1 MEEITAR
8 EFLRT
13 VPSMRQMHRA
23 LSKLDAE
30 LPKHF
35 MAGHYHSIFPDV
47 GQGYAPLGFE
57 EYWAKTYAKNPS
69 LFEKSAV
76 AVRNTVTIDDR
87 WKSSLVVLSFAA
99 KAARKSIAGVS
110 IGITP
115 VFEGYV
121 ANEMLGTLPRRV
133 DLAKTAG
140 QVQCIR
146 DANEAGYALN
156 KTFLMLES
164 DDLDDYLLNVLV
176 QTVYPK
182 ANGET
187 WGLFRL
193 PAQQYQG
200 AVFAWLG
207 RSRKSALEAIRLA
220 SAGATAKQI
229 RKFGAAEI
237 PLEYALQ
244 LISSGARH
252 A

>member
-1 MEEITAR
+1 MEKITPR

-30 LPKHF
+30 LSERF
-35 MAGHYHSIFPDV
+35 MSGRYHSIFPDV
-47 GQGYAPLGFE
+47 PQGYAPLGFE
-57 EYWAKTYAKNPS
+57 SYWAKTYSENPH

-76 AVRNTVTIDDR
+76 AVHDTVTIDDR

-99 KAARKSIAGVS
+99 KTARKSIAGVS

-115 VFEGYV
+115 AFEDYV

-133 DLAKTAG
+133 DLAKTAE
-140 QVQCIR
+140 QVRCIR

-164 DDLDDYLLNVLV
+164 DDLDDYLLNVLL
-176 QTVYPK
+176 QTIYPK
-182 ANGET
+182 VHGEN

-193 PAQQYQG
+193 PAQQYLH

-220 SAGATAKQI
+220 SAGATVKQI

-237 PLEYALQ
+237 PLEYALH
-244 LISSGARH
+244 LILAGERH
-252 A
+252 V